1 MLKQI
6 HKIYI
11 YAHFMF
17 LLYINRLVHALCSLP
32 SKIYVLLGILRVKHF
47 LKRNK
52 HCYIILVQD
61 FARLLYRFFHN
72 IILFLFKNSAR
83 WVWHPQPFSSRG
95 SNRLPGRENENPPNP
110 GCDSEG
116 DSFTHRW
123 KFSTCRVRTPD
134 LRVPPEYPDQLSFG
148 KLFLFEMACI

>member
-1 MLKQI
+1 MRVCLINEEGGSTYCYRYLILSFLHRGEMLKQI

-17 LLYINRLVHALCSLP
+17 LLYINRLVHVLCSLP
-32 SKIYVLLGILRVKHF
+32 SKIYVLLGILPVKHF

-72 IILFLFKNSAR
+72 IILFLFKNSAGWGMTSPTFFIER
-83 WVWHPQPFSSRG
+83 KQPASR
-95 SNRLPGRENENPPNP
+95 SR
-110 GCDSEG
+110 
-116 DSFTHRW
+116 
-123 KFSTCRVRTPD
+123 K
-134 LRVPPEYPDQLSFG
+134 
-148 KLFLFEMACI
+148 